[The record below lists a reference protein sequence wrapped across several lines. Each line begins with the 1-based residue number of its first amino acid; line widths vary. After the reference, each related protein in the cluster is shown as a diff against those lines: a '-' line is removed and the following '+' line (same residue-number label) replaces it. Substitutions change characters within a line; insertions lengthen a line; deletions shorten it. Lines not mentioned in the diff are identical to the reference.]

1 MSHIHTIIE
10 EWGLEHNFDDITV
23 NYNSTNPTD
32 IHADE
37 EQDNGPDYLQE
48 VGYYDDDEEEEEN
61 DLTQTI
67 YTDPPSQGSVTQWSQ
82 DSQAQISQDSEVI
95 DLEPQGS
102 RSNARIAVAAPQAES
117 SRSHVQNMDITFVS
131 DNASDISKA
140 LKYHGNYKWFGC
152 AGHHLNLVVRN
163 GFKKNL
169 SAALLLKKML
179 KNCLSCKL

>member
-10 EWGLEHNFDDITV
+10 EWGLVHNFDDITV

-48 VGYYDDDEEEEEN
+48 VGYYDDDEEEEN

-95 DLEPQGS
+95 DLEPH
-102 RSNARIAVAAPQAES
+102 AAIL
-117 SRSHVQNMDITFVS
+117 M
-131 DNASDISKA
+131 
-140 LKYHGNYKWFGC
+140 HGLW
-152 AGHHLNLVVRN
+152 
-163 GFKKNL
+163 
-169 SAALLLKKML
+169 LLLHKLKDIKNTCL
-179 KNCLSCKL
+179 KNWLQDIVLFTL